1 MTRLPDGLYDRL
13 LNSALERALHELPE
27 GRQAQLEKLGRAEQ
41 RRRLVLEVSRL
52 LPEILDAA
60 ADPEDEAGGRELALI
75 NELLVGLR
83 QEGAEEAQ
91 LVAPLRALRAIHPNG
106 APPTYP
112 PTGLS
117 APWLFTAG
125 RVDPV
130 VVCRTSC

>member
-91 LVAPLRALRAIHPNG
+91 LVAPL
-106 APPTYP
+106 
-112 PTGLS
+112 
-117 APWLFTAG
+117 
-125 RVDPV
+125 
-130 VVCRTSC
+130 